1 MARHTVVQ
9 YRGPQEARKMV
20 TSLCGVIEKL
30 QALGLR
36 RYKLE
41 ALLLMSW
48 MTWGL
53 ISPKYK
59 FRFLENGNNNSDA
72 APPPTSASLVG
83 WDGVQIPSIIV

>member
-1 MARHTVVQ
+1 MTRHTVVQ
-9 YRGPQEARKMV
+9 YRGTQEARKMV

-36 RYKLE
+36 RYRLE

-53 ISPKYK
+53 ISPKHK
-59 FRFLENGNNNSDA
+59 FRFLANGNNNNDA
-72 APPPTSASLVG
+72 APLPASVSLVG
-83 WDGVQIPSIIV
+83 WDGVQISSIVV